1 MAHYLEC
8 IDWSQLND
16 MNIDDANTFLV
27 TTIINS
33 LYIFVPEKIIRIPCK
48 NILRQPWMTPALLTP
63 SKNKDKLYKKCT
75 GKSKDCKQ
83 TIDFIRYRN
92 YYNKLKRIVKQ
103 NYYSEELAKFKND
116 ARKTWKILNSIIG
129 RQHDQTL

>member
-27 TTIINS
+27 TTIRNS
-33 LYIFVPEKIIRIPCK
+33 LVIFVPEKIIRIPYK
-48 NILRQPWMTPALLTP
+48 NILRQPWMTPALLTF

-75 GKSKDCKQ
+75 GKSKDLQ
-83 TIDFIRYRN
+83 TN
-92 YYNKLKRIVKQ
+92 Y
-103 NYYSEELAKFKND
+103 
-116 ARKTWKILNSIIG
+116 
-129 RQHDQTL
+129 